1 MASELVDK
9 KIKMKFRVG
18 LIFLIAL
25 CCFGLVACS
34 NSTAPKKEGESW
46 VDRINLPGDMLLV
59 SGKKRVVLGTNDSSA
74 IKREQPEMT
83 VDLTY
88 DFFMS
93 NHEVTCS
100 EFYKLMKGVEPDS
113 CGDEP
118 VTGITYYDA
127 VLYANERSK
136 AEWRDSIYLY
146 AGKFL
151 DAKGH
156 CVKLESLIYRPLA
169 YGYRLPTEAEWLA
182 VAGKHWNLDSEW
194 LGANSNGKKHKV
206 CSSTPD
212 EDGFC
217 DLGGNVMEWT
227 NDWLAVLKDTTYENF
242 AGAAD
247 GGSLDERV
255 IKGGSFRHDASAV
268 HLYSRGDVYTV
279 SSSTRLE
286 YLGFRVA
293 FGPIPDLYC
302 TGSDGSV
309 NDSKVKSLASLETIE
324 KKTRAFQAKIAFRN
338 DITGNLVVN
347 DYGTGQYSLREYK
360 DSVEVYHP
368 DISPDGSKVAF
379 CTKPEGVSGKSEI
392 YVRNIIYTGLDPIKL
407 NVESAA
413 IPRWKVRAPGDT
425 VIVFVTDAEEN
436 TDSTSW
442 KKKETWQVPFA
453 DDEFGEPEK
462 LFDGTFNGGVSQ
474 DNSLAVS
481 GARLLRA
488 NVNGLDT
495 VWYNGEQ
502 ACNAS
507 LSKDGS
513 NRTLFLDFAS
523 ATGKSYANRKYGVHQ
538 QLFVADSVGRLIH
551 SVPAPKGYA
560 FDHVE
565 WVIGDK
571 QYKGSRNGYAV
582 ASLTNSNGAHEY
594 ISLIDLSDSS
604 VVDLIE
610 GDEVWHPCLWIKTL
624 SESFVDSVKSEL
636 DLDSAARYYVDVTS
650 DGDLAR
656 KMNEFWAQADSLEIV
671 GLGSSRMIGGFC
683 PKYITAGSAFNLGV
697 SHADMHSVKYLADNY
712 VFNHCEKLH
721 YLVVAVDVD
730 LWNTPYGVQLG
741 QIFTPAKA
749 FDYDEHHQYWKDG
762 VPEGF
767 IELNRIYANQIDAL
781 KKYQRNK
788 GWSRYEINSW
798 TNGGLNPSALV
809 NDSTWCDFGNV
820 HESNKTALKQL
831 IVAAQKN
838 NVRVIGVVFPQSPY
852 YKTTGSFG
860 RHGMRRSVA
869 IPLLKE
875 IAEWEKSYSNFKLMD
890 ENKMGDH
897 DYTDKMAFD
906 YDHLSYRGA
915 QELTKRLDSLIK
927 AWDK

>member
-1 MASELVDK
+1 MDK

-18 LIFLIAL
+18 LILFVAL

-46 VDRINLPGDMLLV
+46 TDKVGLPGDMLLV
-59 SGKKRVVLGTNDSSA
+59 FGKKRAVLGTNDTTA
-74 IKREQPEMT
+74 VKREYPEMT
-83 VDLTY
+83 VELTY
-88 DFFMS
+88 DYFMGK
-93 NHEVTCS
+93 HEVTCS
-100 EFYKLMKGVEPDS
+100 EFYRLMKNVEPESYS

-146 AGKFL
+146 TKKIL
-151 DAKGH
+151 DSKGH
-156 CVKLESLIYRPLA
+156 CIKLAGLIYRPLA
-169 YGYRLPTEAEWLA
+169 YGYRLPTEAEWLV
-182 VAGKHWNLDSEW
+182 VASKHWNLKDQW
-194 LGANSNGKKHKV
+194 LGSNSGGKKHEV
-206 CSSTPD
+206 CTSTPD

-227 NDWLAVLKDTTYENF
+227 NDWLAFLKDTSYVNF

-255 IKGGSFRHDASAV
+255 IKGGSYLHDSKAV

-279 SSSTRLE
+279 SSTTRLD
-286 YLGFRVA
+286 YLGFRLA

-309 NDSKVKSLASLETIE
+309 NDYTIHSLESIETIE
-324 KKTRAFQAKIAFRN
+324 KKTSGFQAKIVFRN
-338 DITGNLVVN
+338 DVTGNLIVN
-347 DYGTGQYSLREYK
+347 DYGNGQYSLREYK

-368 DISPDGSKVAF
+368 EISPDGGKVAF
-379 CTKPEGVSGKSEI
+379 CTKPEGVPGKSEI
-392 YVRNIIYTGLDPIKL
+392 YVRDLIYSGKDLVKL
-407 NVESAA
+407 EFENAA

-425 VIVFVTDAEEN
+425 VIVFVTDADEN
-436 TDSTSW
+436 TDSTAW
-442 KKKETWQVPFA
+442 KKKETWQVPFSSE
-453 DDEFGEPEK
+453 EFGEPEK
-462 LFDGTFNGGVSQ
+462 LFDGTFNGGTSL

-488 NVNGLDT
+488 NVNGRDT

-513 NRTLFLDFAS
+513 NRTVFLDFAS
-523 ATGKSYANRKYGVHQ
+523 ATGKSFANRKYGVHQ
-538 QLFVADSVGRLIH
+538 QLLVADSTGSLIH

-565 WVIGDK
+565 WVIGDEY
-571 QYKGSRNGYAV
+571 YKGSRKGFVV
-582 ASLTNSNGAHEY
+582 ASMTNANGAHEK

-604 VVDLIE
+604 VVDLID
-610 GDEVWHPCLWIKTL
+610 GDELWHPCLWIKTL
-624 SESFVDSVKSEL
+624 PGSFVDSVKKDL
-636 DLDSAARYYVDVTS
+636 DLDSAARYYVDATS
-650 DGDLAR
+650 GDLPR
-656 KMNEFWAQADSLEIV
+656 KMNDFWAQSDSLEIL
-671 GLGSSRMIGGFC
+671 GLGSSRLIGGFW
-683 PKYITAGSAFNLGV
+683 PKFITAGKSFNLGV
-697 SHADMHSVKYLADNY
+697 AHVDMHSIKYLADNY
-712 VFNHCEKLH
+712 VFDHCKKLR
-721 YLVVAVDVD
+721 YLVIAVDVD
-730 LWNTPYGVQLG
+730 LWNTPADVQLK
-741 QIFTPAKA
+741 QIFTPARA
-749 FDYDEHHQYWKDG
+749 FDYDEHHRYWKESM
-762 VPEGF
+762 PTGF
-767 IELNRIYANQIDAL
+767 IELNRFYVNQIETL
-781 KKYQRNK
+781 KNNRRNK

-798 TNGGLNPSALV
+798 TNGGLNPNALV
-809 NDSTWCDFGNV
+809 SDSAWSDYGSVYLT
-820 HESNKTALKQL
+820 NKNAMKALIL
-831 IVAAQKN
+831 SAQEKG
-838 NVRVIGVVFPQSPY
+838 VRVVGVVFPQSPY

-860 RHGMRRSVA
+860 RHGMRRSTA
-869 IPLLKE
+869 ISLLEE
-875 IAEWEKSYSNFKLMD
+875 IKSWEKSYKNFKLMD

-897 DYTDKMAFD
+897 DYTDKMAYD

-915 QELTKRLDSLIK
+915 QELSKRLDSLIR